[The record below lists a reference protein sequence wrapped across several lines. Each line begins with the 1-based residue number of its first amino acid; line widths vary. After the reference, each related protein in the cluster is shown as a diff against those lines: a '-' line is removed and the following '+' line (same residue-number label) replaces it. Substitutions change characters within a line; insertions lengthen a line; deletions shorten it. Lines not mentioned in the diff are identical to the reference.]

1 MLGIIL
7 AGGYSS
13 RAKLNK
19 MVLEFKGE
27 PLICHT
33 YKTMR
38 PFVDRVVVVTGRY
51 DAELREILHQ
61 YDVEFA
67 YNKNYDLGMFSSVL
81 TGVSKAHDED
91 ILLIP
96 GDIPNVSSKT
106 YETILHSKGMIR
118 VPTYQGKTG
127 HPLFIENH
135 LVSLIKKEP
144 VESNLHAFLDQNKD
158 KVVEVEVNDP
168 FINFDV
174 DTMEDYEKLLTLTER
189 K

>member
-7 AGGYSS
+7 AGGYSN

-38 PFVDRVVVVTGRY
+38 LFVDRVVVVTGRY
-51 DAELREILHQ
+51 DAEVREILHQ

-81 TGVSKAHDED
+81 TGISRAHDED

-106 YETILHSKGMIR
+106 YETILHSKGSVRI
-118 VPTYQGKTG
+118 PTYQGQTG

-135 LVSLIKKEP
+135 LISLIKKEL
-144 VESNLHAFLDQNKD
+144 VESNLYAFLNQNKD

-174 DTMEDYEKLLTLTER
+174 DTMEDYEKLLALTER

>member
-33 YKTMR
+33 FKTMR

-51 DAELREILHQ
+51 DAEVREILHHF
-61 YDVEFA
+61 DVEFA
-67 YNKNYDLGMFSSVL
+67 YNKNYELGMFSSVL
-81 TGVSKAHDED
+81 TGVNQAHDED

-96 GDIPNVSSKT
+96 GDIPNVSSST
-106 YETILHSKGMIR
+106 YETILHSKGMVR
-118 VPTYQGKTG
+118 VPIFKGTTG
-127 HPLFIENH
+127 HPLFIERH
-135 LVSLIKKEP
+135 LVSLLKNEP

-158 KVVEVEVNDP
+158 KVVTVEVNDP

-174 DTMEDYEKLLTLTER
+174 DTMDDYRRLIALTER